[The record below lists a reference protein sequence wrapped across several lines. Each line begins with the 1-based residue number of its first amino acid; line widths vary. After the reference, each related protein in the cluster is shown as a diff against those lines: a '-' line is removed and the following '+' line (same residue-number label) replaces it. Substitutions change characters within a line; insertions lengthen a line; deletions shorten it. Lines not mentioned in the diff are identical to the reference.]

1 MLDLH
6 WNNQLKVNEINTYL
20 DKNHKELETNEYT
33 VNFYGTKGS
42 MSNSDYK
49 SFKCGIGLMT
59 CGKKKFIGFCT
70 PRIHTKRDIIANVE
84 NIEFI
89 TDNLTNFINNI

>member
-1 MLDLH
+1 
-6 WNNQLKVNEINTYL
+6 
-20 DKNHKELETNEYT
+20 
-33 VNFYGTKGS
+33 
-42 MSNSDYK
+42 
-49 SFKCGIGLMT
+49 MT